1 MCDFVKKSGSPVDAQ
16 VQQVVVRLKE
26 AREKAHLSQM
36 DLSFM
41 AGLSQN
47 LVNYIEN
54 GQRTPNLYT
63 VLKICN
69 ALSLDPARL
78 FAPSDEERQAAQDT
92 IVALAKRYV

>member
-1 MCDFVKKSGSPVDAQ
+1 MCGFEEKSVPKVDAQ
-16 VQQVVVRLKE
+16 LQRAIGRLKA
-26 AREKAHLSQM
+26 ARENANLSQM
-36 DLSFM
+36 ELSFR

-69 ALSLDPARL
+69 ALDLDPARL
-78 FAPSDEERQAAQDT
+78 FSPEDEERQRAQET
-92 IVALAKRYV
+92 IISLARRFM